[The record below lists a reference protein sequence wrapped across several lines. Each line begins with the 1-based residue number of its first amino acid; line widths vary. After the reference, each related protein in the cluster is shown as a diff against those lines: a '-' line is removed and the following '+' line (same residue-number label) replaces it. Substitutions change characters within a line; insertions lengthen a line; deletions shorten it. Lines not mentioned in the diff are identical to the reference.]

1 MRRSSSRKW
10 RRNWDW
16 LRDGGEQEYLDT
28 VKELLRTP
36 LEEQLRDNGFWLNQ
50 IQTAMQRGESF
61 TAITDFDEGLDA
73 LTLEQV
79 AAAAR
84 LYLTEDSYVLVV
96 LLPEDG

>member
-1 MRRSSSRKW
+1 MAARRS
-10 RRNWDW
+10 
-16 LRDGGEQEYLDT
+16 EQEYLDT

-36 LEEQLRDNGFWLNQ
+36 RAEQLRDNGFWLNQ
-50 IQTAMQRGESF
+50 IQNAVQRGESF
-61 TAITDFDEGLDA
+61 TAIIGFDEWLDA

-84 LYLTEDSYVLVV
+84 LYLTDDSYVRVV